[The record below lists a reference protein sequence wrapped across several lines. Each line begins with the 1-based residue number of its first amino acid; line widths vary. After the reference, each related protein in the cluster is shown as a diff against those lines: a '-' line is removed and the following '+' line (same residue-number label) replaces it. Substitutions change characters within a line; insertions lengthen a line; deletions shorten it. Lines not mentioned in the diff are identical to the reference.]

1 MTANHYSMLVLWSE
15 GDEAFLAHV
24 VELPGCIAHGETRE
38 EAVHNASIA
47 IENWIDTAKE
57 LRREIPAPVDVAE
70 FEKRTAQQAQE
81 LRDQF
86 ASCRTRSG
94 TTLLSAA
101 RRTFESLSRPSW
113 SAADTDGRFWSC
125 TINRCSYRLTTAPR
139 IPLS

>member
-57 LRREIPAPVDVAE
+57 LKREIPAPVDVAE

-86 ASCRTRSG
+86 AHAVQEAVQLFYQHQG
-94 TTLLSAA
+94 GLLSLY
-101 RRTFESLSRPSW
+101 RGRVGVLPTRTEDLELH
-113 SAADTDGRFWSC
+113 
-125 TINRCSYRLTTAPR
+125 NK
-139 IPLS
+139 PL